1 MISEQSYTKEWID
14 ALSRKLEYNDKALIE
29 KVIRALSL
37 LEHLVQMGCPL
48 VFRGGTSLMLILGES
63 LHRASID
70 IDIICPP
77 GTDIEKYLVEMERH
91 GFANE
96 KPISIA
102 HSMRDLP
109 ATHTKVYYEIS
120 YSSSS
125 KLKEYIK
132 LDVLYDECPYSKV
145 LQTPIASPFLAT
157 YGEPVMVNVATKEE
171 MLGDK
176 MTAFAPNTIG
186 IPYYNGQRDC
196 FVEIIKQLYDI
207 SRLFENV
214 EDYSAAYKAFL
225 KVSAAE
231 MKYRGLSGQLDKYYE
246 DVRQTALCIATRGQV
261 GNGIF
266 SHLQNGI
273 LRIKPFM
280 YQQKY
285 YIEDAILDSS
295 RAAYLATCF
304 EKGITAVERYSG
316 NPADVAEI
324 KLSDSVTNKLNKLK
338 TIVPEAYY
346 YWVKTSAL
354 L

>member
-91 GFANE
+91 GFVNE

-157 YGEPVMVNVATKEE
+157 YG
-171 MLGDK
+171 
-176 MTAFAPNTIG
+176 
-186 IPYYNGQRDC
+186 
-196 FVEIIKQLYDI
+196 
-207 SRLFENV
+207 
-214 EDYSAAYKAFL
+214 
-225 KVSAAE
+225 
-231 MKYRGLSGQLDKYYE
+231 
-246 DVRQTALCIATRGQV
+246 
-261 GNGIF
+261 
-266 SHLQNGI
+266 
-273 LRIKPFM
+273 
-280 YQQKY
+280 
-285 YIEDAILDSS
+285 
-295 RAAYLATCF
+295 
-304 EKGITAVERYSG
+304 
-316 NPADVAEI
+316 
-324 KLSDSVTNKLNKLK
+324 
-338 TIVPEAYY
+338 
-346 YWVKTSAL
+346 
-354 L
+354 